1 MKRIVVALAVLFA
14 ASAASAQGAAPAEI
28 FAKRCA
34 ACHGKEGKG
43 DTPMAQKLGAR
54 DISAL
59 KASEA
64 EIAEVIANGK
74 GKMTSFKGKMTDEEI
89 KSVAKFVKGGLK

>member
-14 ASAASAQGAAPAEI
+14 ATAASAQGAAPAEI

-43 DTPMAQKLGAR
+43 DTPMAQKLGAK

-64 EIAEVIANGK
+64 EIVEVIANGK

>member
-14 ASAASAQGAAPAEI
+14 ATAASAEAAAPAEI

-43 DTPMAQKLGAR
+43 DTPMAQKLGAK

>member
-1 MKRIVVALAVLFA
+1 MKRIVVALAVLFV

>member
-14 ASAASAQGAAPAEI
+14 ATAASAQGAAPAEI

-43 DTPMAQKLGAR
+43 DTPMAQKLGAK